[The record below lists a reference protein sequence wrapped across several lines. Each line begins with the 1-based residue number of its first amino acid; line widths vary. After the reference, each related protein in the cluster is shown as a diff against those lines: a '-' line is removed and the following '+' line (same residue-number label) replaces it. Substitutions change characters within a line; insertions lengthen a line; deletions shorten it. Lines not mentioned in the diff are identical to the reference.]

1 MYLRVTERRNR
12 DGSTVAYYALAENDW
27 NAEAKR
33 SETRVIHSFGR
44 ADQLD
49 RAALQRLVAS
59 INRVIDADAADTL
72 PTRGKTAVGEIA
84 IDAVFELGVVL
95 AARGLWEQLG
105 IGEAIR
111 SRMERAGLTAPHET
125 ALFAMAAQRLDDP
138 ASKLACATQWLPDI
152 AWLPE
157 ANGIAVDQ
165 LYRALD
171 FLAVCSDAIE
181 RDVFLRAADLLR
193 LDVDLIFYD
202 TTTAYFEIDE
212 PDEFAEQW
220 AGKLFAPLRQRGHN
234 KEGRDNQPQVIIALA
249 VTRDGMPVRSWV
261 LPGEAGQGS
270 AGAAGGIARRGNTA
284 DVATVARIKQDLH
297 AWQLG
302 RCLFVGD
309 AGMYSANNLV
319 ELSRGLGRYV
329 LAVPMRRVQDVEAEV
344 LTRPGRY
351 SPVAD
356 NLQVKEVWVGDG
368 ERRKRYV
375 LCLNPEEAERQRRH
389 RQQVLKEIEAELTAL
404 DKRADDHP
412 KAACRLMAS
421 KRYGR
426 FLSTDRHGRP
436 KLDAVKVKAAE
447 KFDGK
452 FVVITNDETL
462 SAEDVALA
470 YKAGAMIES
479 CFRRMKQTGLEVR
492 PMFHWTARRI
502 EAQVKLCVLA
512 LQIQR
517 CAEIRTGLSWARIA
531 HALTALKAVRY
542 QSESRTIV
550 QRTKIGSELAG
561 LLKKLGI
568 SAPKQLMA
576 VTEAAKPPA
585 PA

>member
-59 INRVIDADAADTL
+59 INRVIDADATDTL
-72 PTRGKTAVGEIA
+72 PTRGKTAVAEIA

-95 AARGLWEQLG
+95 AARGLWEELG

-111 SRMERAGLTAPHET
+111 IRMSRAGLSAPHEI
-125 ALFAMAAQRLDDP
+125 ALFAMAAQRLDEP
-138 ASKLACATQWLPDI
+138 ASKLACATRWLPDI

-157 ANGIAVDQ
+157 ANGLAVDQ

-171 FLAVCSDAIE
+171 FLAVWSDEIE
-181 RDVFLRAADLLR
+181 REVFLRAADLLR

-212 PDEFAEQW
+212 PDEFAEQY
-220 AGKLFAPLRQRGHN
+220 AGKLYAPLRQRGHS

-261 LPGEAGQGS
+261 LPG
-270 AGAAGGIARRGNTA
+270 NTA
-284 DVATVARIKQDLH
+284 DVTTVSRIKRDLH

-309 AGMYSANNLV
+309 AGMYSAQNLV

-351 SPVAD
+351 RPVAD

-375 LCLNPEEAERQRRH
+375 LCFNPQEAERQRAH
-389 RQQVLKEIEAELTAL
+389 RQQVLMEIDAELTAL
-404 DKRADDHP
+404 DKREDDHP
-412 KAACRLMAS
+412 KAACSLMAS
-421 KRYGR
+421 KRYARYLG
-426 FLSTDRHGRP
+426 TDRRGRP
-436 KLDAVKVKAAE
+436 KLDAAKVKAAE

-452 FVVITNDETL
+452 FVVITNDDTL

-502 EAQVKLCVLA
+502 EAHVKLCVLA
-512 LQIQR
+512 LQMQR
-517 CAEIRTGLSWARIA
+517 SAEIRTGLSWMRIA
-531 HALTALKAVRY
+531 HALAALKVVRY
-542 QSESRTIV
+542 RSESRTIV
-550 QRTKIGSELAG
+550 QRTKISSELTG
-561 LLKKLGI
+561 LLKKIGI

-576 VTEAAKPPA
+576 VTETPSTA
-585 PA
+585 

>member
-59 INRVIDADAADTL
+59 INRVIDADADNTP
-72 PTRGKTAVGEIA
+72 PTRGKTIVPEID

-95 AARGLWEQLG
+95 VARGLWEELG

-111 SRMERAGLTAPHET
+111 TRMSRAGLSAPHET
-125 ALFAMAAQRLDDP
+125 ALFAMAAQRLDEP
-138 ASKLACATQWLPDI
+138 ASKLACATRWLPDI

-157 ANGIAVDQ
+157 ANGLAVDQ
-165 LYRALD
+165 LYRSLD
-171 FLAVCSDAIE
+171 FLAVWSDEIE

-220 AGKLFAPLRQRGHN
+220 AGKLYAPLRQRGHS
-234 KEGRDNQPQVIIALA
+234 KEGRDANPQVVIALA

-261 LPGEAGQGS
+261 LP
-270 AGAAGGIARRGNTA
+270 GNTA

-309 AGMYSANNLV
+309 AGMYSARNLV

-329 LAVPMRRVQDVEAEV
+329 LAVPMRRAQDVEAEV

-351 SPVAD
+351 RPVAD

-375 LCLNPEEAERQRRH
+375 LCINPQEAERQRHH
-389 RQQVLKEIEAELTAL
+389 RQQVLTEIDAELAAL
-404 DKRADDHP
+404 DKREDDHP
-412 KAACRLMAS
+412 KAACALMAS

-426 FLSTDRHGRP
+426 YLSADRHGRP
-436 KLDAVKVKAAE
+436 KLDATKVKAAE

-452 FVVITNDETL
+452 FVVITNDDTL

-502 EAQVKLCVLA
+502 EAHVKLCVLA
-512 LQIQR
+512 LQMQR
-517 CAEIRTGLSWARIA
+517 SAEIRTGLPWARIA
-531 HALTALKAVRY
+531 HTLAALKAVRY
-542 QSESRTIV
+542 HSESRTIV

-568 SAPKQLMA
+568 LAPKQLMA
-576 VTEAAKPPA
+576 VIETAETLSTV
-585 PA
+585 